1 MYWNTTLKIIKP
13 LLAASICAVTLSAI
27 PNSMAAPQAALIQPS
42 LTQLVDVALKNDANR
57 LALFAQSQA
66 IREAG
71 IASSSLP
78 DPKIKFGVGGLPV
91 DSLRFDDDGATNIS
105 VSLMQQFSRG
115 DTLELQKT
123 KAFQQADG
131 MEWKIAARDLEV
143 TNNMTQLWLELGFQQ
158 QAQQVLQNNLKL
170 MREMVRDVETNY
182 SLGKSETQDLINAQL
197 QVTKLDEKIQANKQ
211 MQQRIITQLSEWLGS
226 DWLKNQSSMT
236 AQTTI
241 DWRTLSRVLNLTE
254 SNNNYF
260 ATLSSH
266 PIVKMADATIAT
278 NKTQVDIAK
287 QAYTPEFGL
296 EVMYGYRQA
305 NNVRG
310 QPVSDLVSAY
320 VTVDIPIFTENRQ
333 DRSHAAAQYQLVAA
347 KSDKDLLLSQM
358 NSKVNSLLIDRDNS
372 SQRLDRYNQTLLPQA
387 KARIKAV
394 ERGYQNNTAQ
404 FNDVITAAS
413 DELALEL
420 EKWRLVSDLQK
431 TNSALAYL
439 LNAFDAKSE
448 RPSIHLNQYQHVEL
462 SDQ

>member
-1 MYWNTTLKIIKP
+1 MYWNTTLKIMKP
-13 LLAASICAVTLSAI
+13 LLAVSICAVTLSAV
-27 PNSMAAPQAALIQPS
+27 PNSIAAPQALLLQPS
-42 LTQLVDVALKNDANR
+42 LNQLVDVALKNDANR

-66 IREAG
+66 MREAG

-115 DTLELQKT
+115 DTLSLQKT

-131 MEWKIAARDLEV
+131 MEWKIAVRDLEV

-158 QAQQVLQNNLKL
+158 QAQKVLQDNLKL
-170 MREMVRDVETNY
+170 MSEMVRYAETNY

-197 QVTKLDEKIQANKQ
+197 QVTKLDEKIQANQQ
-211 MQQRIITQLSEWLGS
+211 MQQRLITQLSEWLGS
-226 DWLKNQSSMT
+226 DWLKNQSSVT
-236 AQTTI
+236 AQATV
-241 DWRTLSRVLNLTE
+241 DWSTLNQVLNLTE
-254 SNNNYF
+254 SNDYF
-260 ATLSSH
+260 TRLSSH
-266 PIVKMADATIAT
+266 PMVKMADTGIAT
-278 NKTQVDIAK
+278 NKTQVDLAK
-287 QAYTPEFGL
+287 QAYTPEFGV

-310 QPVSDLVSAY
+310 QPVSDLISAY
-320 VTVDIPIFTENRQ
+320 VTVDIPIFTESRQ
-333 DRSHAAAQYQLVAA
+333 DRSLAAAQYQLVAA

-387 KARIKAV
+387 QARIKAV
-394 ERGYQNNTAQ
+394 ERGYRNNTAQ
-404 FNDVITAAS
+404 FNDVIAATS

-420 EKWRLVSDLQK
+420 EKWRLVSDRQK

-439 LNAFDAKSE
+439 LNAFIS
-448 RPSIHLNQYQHVEL
+448 L
-462 SDQ
+462 STNMSNCLINKQS